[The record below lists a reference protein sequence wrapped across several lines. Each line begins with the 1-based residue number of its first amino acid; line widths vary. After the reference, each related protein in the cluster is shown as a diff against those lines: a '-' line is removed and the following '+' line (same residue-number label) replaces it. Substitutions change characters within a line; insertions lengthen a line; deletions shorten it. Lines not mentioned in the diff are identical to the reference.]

1 MTRLTL
7 EITLILFLVL
17 ANGVFAMAEIAIVSS
32 RQARLRTRAEEGD
45 RRAAV
50 ALALAESPN
59 DFLSTVQI
67 GITLVGILA
76 GVFGGATIAEE
87 LGAYFDAY
95 ASIAPHGETLGLA
108 IVVLGITYLSLVIG
122 ELVPKRIALTN
133 PERIGTAMAPFM
145 RGLSR
150 FARPAV
156 WFLSLSTAVVVKAL
170 RIPQSTEPAVTEEE
184 LTTMLELGR
193 KTGEFHPAEEE
204 MIKGVFALGDR
215 TAATIMT
222 PRHEVVWLDLTR
234 PATELQRK
242 IVESGLSRY
251 PAAEGSLDQ
260 FIGTIDVKDL
270 VAACFAGTPLN
281 LRSSVREALVFP
293 ETTSALQILHQFQER
308 KTDIGIVVDEYGG
321 FEGVVT
327 VSDLATR
334 VLGLDEEEDTLVLRE
349 DGSWLAD
356 AMMNFDDFADAIGIR
371 VEERA
376 HDTVA
381 GFVLAYLG
389 RLPRVGITSRRRVF
403 ASRSSIWTVAV
414 WTGFWSPRFQSV
426 NATRLPDTRGSE
438 PGRDRRA

>member
-1 MTRLTL
+1 MTRIAL
-7 EITLILFLVL
+7 EITLILFLVI

-32 RQARLRTRAEEGD
+32 RKPRLRTRAEEGD

-87 LGAYFDAY
+87 LGVYFDAY
-95 ASIAPHGETLGLA
+95 PAIAPHGETLGLV
-108 IVVLGITYLSLVIG
+108 IVVLVITYLSLVIG
-122 ELVPKRIALTN
+122 ELVPKRIALTS
-133 PERIGTAMAPFM
+133 PERIGAAMAPFM

-156 WFLSLSTAVVVKAL
+156 WFLSLSTATVVKML
-170 RIPQSTEPAVTEEE
+170 RIPRSNDPAVTEEE

-222 PRHEVVWLDLTR
+222 PRHEVVWLDLTL
-234 PATELQRK
+234 PASELQQK
-242 IVESGLSRY
+242 IVDSGLSRY

-260 FIGTIDVKDL
+260 FVGVIEVKNL
-270 VAACFAGTPLN
+270 LASYFAGAPVN
-281 LRSSVREALVFP
+281 LRSAVSEALVFP
-293 ETTSALQILHQFQER
+293 ETTSALQILHQFQQR
-308 KTDIGIVVDEYGG
+308 KTEMGIVVDEYGG

-334 VLGLDEEEDTLVLRE
+334 VLGLDEEEDTLVVRD
-349 DGSWLAD
+349 DGSWLVD
-356 AMMNFDDFADAIGIR
+356 AMMNFHDFAGAIGLR
-371 VEERA
+371 VEEGE

-381 GFVLAYLG
+381 GFVLAHLG
-389 RLPRVGITSRRRVF
+389 RLPRVGDYFAAAGFRFEIVDMDGRRVDRVLV
-403 ASRSSIWTVAV
+403 SKV
-414 WTGFWSPRFQSV
+414 TG
-426 NATRLPDTRGSE
+426 G
-438 PGRDRRA
+438 DRRHDA